1 MMIDKKAMRKT
12 YLLLGLTTLIWGLQP
27 LFIKSLVSV
36 WSAVTVTSMRYFI
49 VGPVLI
55 LLSVWRGASFLPPL
69 KSLPGLLLMGVVG
82 IGFNNVLQFAGLGI
96 STVINCTLIAAPRT
110 GTYRFYGCG
119 LSERTP
125 ECRCVRRDSPLPVP
139 C

>member
-55 LLSVWRGASFLPPL
+55 LLSG
-69 KSLPGLLLMGVVG
+69 G
-82 IGFNNVLQFAGLGI
+82 
-96 STVINCTLIAAPRT
+96 
-110 GTYRFYGCG
+110 
-119 LSERTP
+119 ERLF
-125 ECRCVRRDSPLPVP
+125 CRR
-139 C
+139 